1 MKMKDHQY
9 FYSEISKDGST
20 SHLKVYADKVTVSV
34 KTKCPRN
41 EENGKPNVEFEL
53 MVFRKAVERSER
65 VERSKARIRA
75 IQKQRAYEQKR
86 IQMMRNKGMKWKEIL
101 TEFREKYRLLS
112 EEKQKNFLLFLNRE
126 YLIPTAELEVIT
138 GLKDHQIKRILYK
151 DGGAI
156 DEEGN

>member
-1 MKMKDHQY
+1 MANLL
-9 FYSEISKDGST
+9 T
-20 SHLKVYADKVTVSV
+20 SHLLAAIDWDEHQHYGYELQPSTVDWI
-34 KTKCPRN
+34 
-41 EENGKPNVEFEL
+41 EQNGKPNVEFEL

-86 IQMMRNKGMKWKEIL
+86 IQMMRDKGMKWKEIRA
-101 TEFREKYRLLS
+101 EFRKKYQSLP
-112 EEKQKNFLLFLNRE
+112 QKRQKSFLRFLNRE